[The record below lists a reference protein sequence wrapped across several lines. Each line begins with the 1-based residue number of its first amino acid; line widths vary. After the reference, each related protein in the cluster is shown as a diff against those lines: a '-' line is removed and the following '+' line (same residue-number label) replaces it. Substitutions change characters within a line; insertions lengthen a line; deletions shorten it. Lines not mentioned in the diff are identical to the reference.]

1 MIFTPVKIGN
11 ILNYVLE
18 LAIILYTLKYIFLI
32 PLTKSNIKKFSAITL
47 SAIWLLYTLISD
59 SPYPQTFII
68 LPISL
73 LLFSEHIAIILF
85 SVISSTLAII
95 SINSICLYLCIIVM
109 HISQDSNL
117 LSIYNDTVSLIFIFT
132 ILIKF
137 NKKIQINIAYLKKL
151 DIKNFIL
158 IFLMV
163 IIDFF
168 LSSISSLLFY
178 DNINH
183 TGRRILLLA
192 IYTMLTLSIIILI
205 LYLRIVRIRSELE
218 QLNNIKSKMLSL
230 EEQHYKDMLEKNSD
244 LRAFRHDYNYH
255 ITALQA
261 LAQNNDF
268 NKLKDYI
275 NHLTQ
280 IKTNLYYISTNN
292 TISDAI
298 VNYFYENIP
307 NNTEFKIDG
316 KFSENTFINNDDICV
331 ILSNLLKNAYEAICK
346 SHEYEQG
353 IDNDNTDL
361 KKDEHIYISLYEDK
375 NNITI
380 YIENTY
386 NPHLYNNNTDFSTSK
401 SDIINHGFGLKN
413 VRTVVK
419 KYNGKLELKTDKN
432 IFSAYVFLHNT
443 L

>member
-168 LSSISSLLFY
+168 LSGISSLLFY

-280 IKTNLYYISTNN
+280 IKT
-292 TISDAI
+292 
-298 VNYFYENIP
+298 F
-307 NNTEFKIDG
+307 
-316 KFSENTFINNDDICV
+316 
-331 ILSNLLKNAYEAICK
+331 
-346 SHEYEQG
+346 
-353 IDNDNTDL
+353 
-361 KKDEHIYISLYEDK
+361 
-375 NNITI
+375 
-380 YIENTY
+380 
-386 NPHLYNNNTDFSTSK
+386 
-401 SDIINHGFGLKN
+401 
-413 VRTVVK
+413 
-419 KYNGKLELKTDKN
+419 
-432 IFSAYVFLHNT
+432 FLHMFFYII
-443 L
+443 LYKHSIPFII

>member
-168 LSSISSLLFY
+168 LSGISSLLFY

-230 EEQHYKDMLEKNSD
+230 VYWPV
-244 LRAFRHDYNYH
+244 H
-255 ITALQA
+255 I
-261 LAQNNDF
+261 
-268 NKLKDYI
+268 
-275 NHLTQ
+275 
-280 IKTNLYYISTNN
+280 
-292 TISDAI
+292 
-298 VNYFYENIP
+298 
-307 NNTEFKIDG
+307 
-316 KFSENTFINNDDICV
+316 
-331 ILSNLLKNAYEAICK
+331 
-346 SHEYEQG
+346 
-353 IDNDNTDL
+353 
-361 KKDEHIYISLYEDK
+361 
-375 NNITI
+375 
-380 YIENTY
+380 
-386 NPHLYNNNTDFSTSK
+386 
-401 SDIINHGFGLKN
+401 
-413 VRTVVK
+413 
-419 KYNGKLELKTDKN
+419 
-432 IFSAYVFLHNT
+432 
-443 L
+443 

>member
-1 MIFTPVKIGN
+1 
-11 ILNYVLE
+11 
-18 LAIILYTLKYIFLI
+18 
-32 PLTKSNIKKFSAITL
+32 
-47 SAIWLLYTLISD
+47 
-59 SPYPQTFII
+59 
-68 LPISL
+68 
-73 LLFSEHIAIILF
+73 
-85 SVISSTLAII
+85 
-95 SINSICLYLCIIVM
+95 M

-168 LSSISSLLFY
+168 LSGISSLLFY

-218 QLNNIKSKMLSL
+218 QLNNMKSKMLSL
-230 EEQHYKDMLEKNSD
+230 EEQHYKDVLEKNSD

-380 YIENTY
+380 YT
-386 NPHLYNNNTDFSTSK
+386 PLYNFFQKNK
-401 SDIINHGFGLKN
+401 SYRAF
-413 VRTVVK
+413 
-419 KYNGKLELKTDKN
+419 
-432 IFSAYVFLHNT
+432 
-443 L
+443 